1 MLAVYR
7 TIDNI
12 IINTNKPEEKGSWIN
27 LTNPTEDEIA
37 LVTNATGMEFDRFI
51 KDALD
56 DEERPRIET
65 ENEQILVI
73 INVPIMQNATVIY
86 ETIPLGIILTK
97 NSFVTVCLQEVD
109 FLKEFT
115 NGKVRGVETYKKTR
129 LLFQILY
136 KSASLYLTLLREIE
150 KKTNEIELALH
161 KSMKNKELIRLLNL
175 QKSLVYFT
183 TSLKSNEKVM
193 QKMLRTKILKVY
205 EEDQDLLEDVIIENK
220 QAVEMAETYSNIL
233 RSMMDSF
240 ASIISNNLNM
250 VMKFLASVTIILA
263 LPTMLASFFGMNV
276 KIPFETSDHA
286 FAIIVSLAV
295 ILCSGG
301 IIILMKKDMF

>member
-1 MLAVYR
+1 MLAVYN
-7 TIDNI
+7 TINNVI
-12 IINTNKPEEKGSWIN
+12 VKTEKPEEKGSWIN
-27 LTNPTEDEIA
+27 MINPTEEEIA
-37 LVTNATGMEFDRFI
+37 FITKAINIESDYFI

-65 ENEQILVI
+65 ENNQILVI
-73 INVPIMQNATVIY
+73 INVPIIQNATVIY
-86 ETIPLGIILTK
+86 ETIPLGIIVTEDH
-97 NSFVTVCLQEVD
+97 FVTVCLQEVD
-109 FLKEFT
+109 VLKDFAS
-115 NGKVRGVETYKKTR
+115 GKVRGMETYKKTR
-129 LLFQILY
+129 FLFQILY

-193 QKMLRTKILKVY
+193 DKMLRTKVLKVY

-220 QAVEMAETYSNIL
+220 QAVEMAETYSNISS
-233 RSMMDSF
+233 SMMDAF

-250 VMKFLASVTIILA
+250 VMKFLASITIILA

-276 KIPFETSDHA
+276 KIPFQTSDYG
-286 FAIIVSLAV
+286 FGIVVGMSV
-295 ILCSGG
+295 VLCFGG
-301 IIILMKKDMF
+301 IIFLMKRKMF

>member
-1 MLAVYR
+1 MLAVYNTINNTIVR
-7 TIDNI
+7 TE
-12 IINTNKPEEKGSWIN
+12 KPEEKGSWIN
-27 LTNPTEDEIA
+27 LINPTEEEITLITKA
-37 LVTNATGMEFDRFI
+37 IGIEDYFI
-51 KDALD
+51 KDVLD

-65 ENEQILVI
+65 ENNQILVI
-73 INVPIMQNATVIY
+73 INVPIIQDATVIY
-86 ETIPLGIILTK
+86 ETIPLGIILTEDHL
-97 NSFVTVCLQEVD
+97 VTVCLQEVD
-109 FLKEFT
+109 VLKDFA
-115 NGKVRGVETYKKTR
+115 NGKVRGMETHKKTR
-129 LLFQILY
+129 FLFQILY

-193 QKMLRTKILKVY
+193 DKMLRTKVLKVY

-220 QAVEMAETYSNIL
+220 QAVEMAETYSNISS
-233 RSMMDSF
+233 SMMDAF

-250 VMKFLASVTIILA
+250 VMKFLASITIILA

-276 KIPFETSDHA
+276 KIPFQTSDYG
-286 FAIIVSLAV
+286 FGIVVGMSVVLCFGGV
-295 ILCSGG
+295 IF
-301 IIILMKKDMF
+301 LMKKDMF

>member
-1 MLAVYR
+1 MLAVYNTINNTIVR
-7 TIDNI
+7 TE
-12 IINTNKPEEKGSWIN
+12 KPEEKGSWIN
-27 LTNPTEDEIA
+27 LINPTEEEITLITKA
-37 LVTNATGMEFDRFI
+37 IGIEDYFI
-51 KDALD
+51 KDVLD

-65 ENEQILVI
+65 ENNQILVI
-73 INVPIMQNATVIY
+73 INVPIIQDATVIY
-86 ETIPLGIILTK
+86 ETIPLGIILTE
-97 NSFVTVCLQEVD
+97 NHLVTVCLQEVD
-109 FLKEFT
+109 VLKDFA
-115 NGKVRGVETYKKTR
+115 NGKVRGMETHKKTR
-129 LLFQILY
+129 FLFQILY

-193 QKMLRTKILKVY
+193 DKMLRTKVLKVY

-220 QAVEMAETYSNIL
+220 QAVEMAETYSNISS
-233 RSMMDSF
+233 SMMDAF

-250 VMKFLASVTIILA
+250 VMKFLASITIILA

-276 KIPFETSDHA
+276 KIPFQTSDYG
-286 FAIIVSLAV
+286 FGIVVGMSVVLCFGGV
-295 ILCSGG
+295 IF
-301 IIILMKKDMF
+301 LMKKDMF

>member
-1 MLAVYR
+1 MLAVYNTINNTIVR
-7 TIDNI
+7 TE
-12 IINTNKPEEKGSWIN
+12 KPEEKGSWIN
-27 LTNPTEDEIA
+27 LINPTEEEITLITKA
-37 LVTNATGMEFDRFI
+37 IGIEDYFI
-51 KDALD
+51 KDVLD

-65 ENEQILVI
+65 ENNQILVI
-73 INVPIMQNATVIY
+73 INVPIIQDATVIY
-86 ETIPLGIILTK
+86 ETIPIGIILTE
-97 NSFVTVCLQEVD
+97 NHLVTVCLQEVD
-109 FLKEFT
+109 VLKDFA
-115 NGKVRGVETYKKTR
+115 NGKVRGMETHKKTR
-129 LLFQILY
+129 FLFQILY

-193 QKMLRTKILKVY
+193 DKMLRTKVLKVY

-220 QAVEMAETYSNIL
+220 QAVEMAETYSNISS
-233 RSMMDSF
+233 SMMDAF

-250 VMKFLASVTIILA
+250 VMKFLASITIILA

-276 KIPFETSDHA
+276 KIPFQTSDYG
-286 FAIIVSLAV
+286 FGIVVGMSVVLCFGGV
-295 ILCSGG
+295 IF
-301 IIILMKKDMF
+301 LMKKDMF

>member
-1 MLAVYR
+1 MSNARIAIEDHLAPISSIASQVCP
-7 TIDNI
+7 N
-12 IINTNKPEEKGSWIN
+12 NKKSP
-27 LTNPTEDEIA
+27 
-37 LVTNATGMEFDRFI
+37 
-51 KDALD
+51 
-56 DEERPRIET
+56 PR
-65 ENEQILVI
+65 NG
-73 INVPIMQNATVIY
+73 PIPY
-86 ETIPLGIILTK
+86 
-97 NSFVTVCLQEVD
+97 D
-109 FLKEFT
+109 
-115 NGKVRGVETYKKTR
+115 
-129 LLFQILY
+129 
-136 KSASLYLTLLREIE
+136 
-150 KKTNEIELALH
+150 
-161 KSMKNKELIRLLNL
+161 
-175 QKSLVYFT
+175 
-183 TSLKSNEKVM
+183 EKVM